1 MPSSFAAVPPRI
13 ATRWSSPSAA
23 PARCAIRCRGEE
35 PGRFPRRGRVELG
48 THRRYRRRPRP
59 LRAPPR
65 LSVPGQEHRRKLAGH
80 SRRGGR
86 RRPIYRRVD
95 LRHEPF
101 GLARRRRNQR
111 FHPGTGG
118 HRQRGGSG
126 RQLHAVELA
135 QIYASASWSD
145 EASRGSRISP
155 PVRAVSDPTSR
166 ASWPPKAGTSAPGW
180 AARSVTLASKPRQ
193 GSPGSRT
200 ASGRRPA
207 AWMPKRGRHHPE
219 KLGSIAPLPARP
231 QLAARPAVA

>member
-86 RRPIYRRVD
+86 RRPLHRVWIDDTNLSGWLVVGGTSVSTPVWEGIVNAAGRVD
-95 LRHEPF
+95 NSTRSNSPKSMQ
-101 GLARRRRNQR
+101 A
-111 FHPGTGG
+111 HPGPMKLPGVHGYHLRCVQYRTRLRGPPG
-118 HRQRGGSG
+118 HQRLGLQLRGG
-126 RQLHAVELA
+126 Q
-135 QIYASASWSD
+135 
-145 EASRGSRISP
+145 
-155 PVRAVSDPTSR
+155 
-166 ASWPPKAGTSAPGW
+166 
-180 AARSVTLASKPRQ
+180 
-193 GSPGSRT
+193 
-200 ASGRRPA
+200 
-207 AWMPKRGRHHPE
+207 
-219 KLGSIAPLPARP
+219 PAR
-231 QLAARPAVA
+231 LL

>member
-23 PARCAIRCRGEE
+23 PAWCATPWRGSLGDFQGEVVWDLG
-35 PGRFPRRGRVELG
+35 PPKTPVAALPSTSPVALSIPDQRHRG
-48 THRRYRRRPRP
+48 
-59 LRAPPR
+59 
-65 LSVPGQEHRRKLAGH
+65 KLAGH

-111 FHPGTGG
+111 FHPGMGR

-126 RQLHAVELA
+126 RQLHPVELA

-145 EASRGSRISP
+145 EASRGSRTSP

-166 ASWPPKAGTSAPGW
+166 ASWPLKAGTSAPGW
-180 AARSVTLASKPRQ
+180 AARWVTLAS
-193 GSPGSRT
+193 
-200 ASGRRPA
+200 
-207 AWMPKRGRHHPE
+207 
-219 KLGSIAPLPARP
+219 
-231 QLAARPAVA
+231 

>member
-118 HRQRGGSG
+118 HRQRGGRVDNSTRSNSPKSMQAHPG
-126 RQLHAVELA
+126 PMKLPGVHGYHLRCVQYRTRLRGPPGHQRLGLQL
-135 QIYASASWSD
+135 
-145 EASRGSRISP
+145 
-155 PVRAVSDPTSR
+155 
-166 ASWPPKAGTSAPGW
+166 
-180 AARSVTLASKPRQ
+180 Q
-193 GSPGSRT
+193 GGQ
-200 ASGRRPA
+200 
-207 AWMPKRGRHHPE
+207 
-219 KLGSIAPLPARP
+219 PAR
-231 QLAARPAVA
+231 LL